1 MENSRNKKFINFK
14 LCAALSS
21 LMKSVTV
28 SVCQLSFCP
37 AYMSGDIEQHL
48 GYQINC
54 HGIQGFVFK
63 SLLFYLIIAPKY
75 KGNSDLPKIS
85 LKVFPLSE
93 KVEVFNL
100 IKRKNRTLRLLKS
113 AIRMN
118 LLSMKL
124 RRREKD
130 LCQLCWHI
138 SNCKSLAI
146 MVCDKHLIK
155 MEKILNLY
163 NKVF

>member
-1 MENSRNKKFINFK
+1 M
-14 LCAALSS
+14 
-21 LMKSVTV
+21 
-28 SVCQLSFCP
+28 
-37 AYMSGDIEQHL
+37 
-48 GYQINC
+48 
-54 HGIQGFVFK
+54 FK

-130 LCQLCWHI
+130 LC
-138 SNCKSLAI
+138 
-146 MVCDKHLIK
+146 
-155 MEKILNLY
+155 
-163 NKVF
+163 